1 VEKKKIII
9 LLGPPGVGKGTVSQI
24 LQEKNAKF
32 KHVSLGS
39 VCREYALQDTDLGNL
54 IKKTIDNGNLV
65 SIELIEIIINQVFED
80 FFNSDIS
87 DFDTIIL
94 DGFPR
99 TLPQAELFFSL
110 MNKYLILI
118 EFRIILFYLDNEN
131 LKKRL
136 VNRYICSNV
145 KCDKIYNISNFFD
158 KSLACVKCN
167 NLLYKRKDDLAEIV
181 LSRLDIYEK
190 EENAII
196 NYFNKNNIY
205 FTKIHANDKINNI
218 VDIVYQ
224 SLYLNHNL
232 AIPFSLNR

>member
-1 VEKKKIII
+1 MEKKKIII

-24 LQEKNAKF
+24 LQERHAKF
-32 KHVSLGS
+32 KHVSFGS
-39 VCREYALQDTDLGNL
+39 VCREYALQDTDLGRL

-65 SIELIEIIINQVFED
+65 SIDLIKIIINKVFED
-80 FFNSDIS
+80 FFNNNIS
-87 DFDTIIL
+87 DFDTIVL

-110 MNKYLILI
+110 INQYLILI

-136 VNRYICSNV
+136 INRYICSNV
-145 KCDKIYNISNFFD
+145 KCDKIYNISDF
-158 KSLACVKCN
+158 SSECASCIKCN
-167 NLLYKRKDDLAEIV
+167 NLLYKRKDDSAEIV

-190 EENAII
+190 EEDAII
-196 NYFNKNNIY
+196 NYFNKNNIF
-205 FTKIHANDKINNI
+205 FTKIHANDNINNI

-224 SLYLNHNL
+224 NLYINNNL
-232 AIPFSLNR
+232 VIPVSLNR